1 MPIDYFGGYN
11 RGMENLSR
19 AFISSREQS
28 RADREETRRLRE
40 DERRNRLTTLQLET
54 GQEQL
59 EKLRD
64 ERRKN
69 REIEADIQGI
79 PTTKKTMISAGGPEE
94 TEDWGVTTQ
103 ETPISPQELAQQRM
117 GVYLKHGRP
126 QEAGQEQNI
135 VTGQQTM
142 GIQEETAQ
150 RAQRKEITDAI
161 NGAFKASGYD
171 INRTKAMLK
180 MRLASNPVPGITTE
194 MIDHIQNILP
204 SGEIDIKTKEG
215 IVAVLLPDGSTK
227 IMAQPKQELTS
238 LQGPSGPVIGPKV
251 AGAVPYEKTPK
262 ETINPYNIYYNS
274 EKAKGQTNEQIAK
287 SWDAKELEKAKA
299 SRSYLA
305 IRGIQKTGAYFDATD
320 KKWKINTEEGTKVLT
335 SDEVKQMNLAY
346 GEETPTS
353 RVRTMQQLAPKVLD
367 LAHSTRA
374 LIEAEVKNLGPIES
388 RKRSI
393 MADKIGMAD
402 PKFTAI
408 ETHADLLGTLL
419 ANMHVGASGAEKT
432 IERFSDMVKV
442 KNQSPANL
450 LANIDAIIGYAESG
464 KKNKYAIEPELPW
477 AKKGVGGGTVKYF
490 DSKKGV
496 NVNIPVAEEEA
507 FKKTRPWAKK
517 VQ

>member
-1 MPIDYFGGYN
+1 MPVDYFGAQN
-11 RGMENLSR
+11 RGLQALGE
-19 AFISSREQS
+19 AFDSMSERRRREK
-28 RADREETRRLRE
+28 E

-117 GVYLKHGRP
+117 GVYLKHRRP
-126 QEAGQEQNI
+126 VEAGQEQNI
-135 VTGQQTM
+135 VAGQQTM
-142 GIQEETAQ
+142 EIQQETAQ
-150 RAQRKEITDAI
+150 REQRKEIVGRINNAVTQAGGDLNKAKSIMKMQLIVSPIQGLTPDMVDHIVGVSSSDGTVQVRNEKGVTYAVTPDGKTHFNVLDKPTDP
-161 NGAFKASGYD
+161 K
-171 INRTKAMLK
+171 L
-180 MRLASNPVPGITTE
+180 ITT
-194 MIDHIQNILP
+194 
-204 SGEIDIKTKEG
+204 
-215 IVAVLLPDGSTK
+215 
-227 IMAQPKQELTS
+227 
-238 LQGPSGPVIGPKV
+238 QGPTGPIRSPDV

-262 ETINPYNIYYNS
+262 ETINPYNIYYSS
-274 EKAKGQTNEQIAK
+274 EKVKGQTDEQIAK

-320 KKWKINTEEGTKVLT
+320 KKWKINTDEGVKELT
-335 SDEVKQMNLAY
+335 SAEVKQMNLAF

-367 LAHSTRA
+367 LAHSTRT
-374 LIEAEVKNLGPIES
+374 LIEAEVKNLGPVES

-442 KNQSPANL
+442 KNQSPENL

-464 KKNKYAIEPELPW
+464 KKNKYATEPTLPW
-477 AKKGVGGGTVKYF
+477 GKKGAITGTVKY
-490 DSKKGV
+490 SANGK
-496 NVNIPVAEEEA
+496 NYNIPTGQEMD
-507 FKKTRPWAKK
+507 FLKDHPNAKK
-517 VQ
+517 VP